1 MTFRLIKYIIPLFI
15 LLHVCLKGMAQVE
28 EPDEDQENEEV
39 LSQDENQAEI
49 PEEDQPEDT
58 TVNRNSIE
66 GAARYEYWAQG
77 FPDRYFLYLQY
88 GRRIREHQIFLRL
101 NSVWRAGEQGLQ
113 YEADFYPKFSPK
125 SYGYFNIGYSNSSLL
140 PRFKTA
146 AEVFRSLKRGWE
158 VSLGI
163 RTVHIPDYN
172 IFSVTGI
179 VGRYFGNWYV
189 YGRPTINFLK
199 DDINMNFLAE
209 ARLYSGDGKSYI
221 GMMALYGTDV
231 GVTRDFN
238 AIENTFG
245 LESYLIRFKALVNV
259 TDNTDVSGGVDFSG
273 YNIPSVGGYVPVVGI
288 DVTIRRRF

>member
-1 MTFRLIKYIIPLFI
+1 MSPGKTRHIVLFFI
-15 LLHVCLKGMAQVE
+15 LVLFWVHAMAQVE
-28 EPDEDQENEEV
+28 NSKEGQPDNGEEIQE
-39 LSQDENQAEI
+39 ENQEEI
-49 PEEDQPEDT
+49 PEESQEGEP
-58 TVNRNSIE
+58 VVKRNSIE
-66 GAARYEYWAQG
+66 GAGRYEYWANG

-88 GRRIREHQIFLRL
+88 GRKIREHQLFFRL

-113 YEADFYPKFSPK
+113 YEVDFYPKFSPK
-125 SYGYFNIGYSNSSLL
+125 SYGYFNVGYSNSPLL
-140 PRFKTA
+140 PRLKTA
-146 AEVFRSLKRGWE
+146 AEVFRSLNRGWE

-189 YGRPTINFLK
+189 YGRPTINFFK
-199 DDINMNFLAE
+199 NDINMNFLAE

-238 AIENTFG
+238 AIENSFG
-245 LESYLIRFKALVNV
+245 LETYLIRFKALVNV
-259 TDNTDVSGGVDFSG
+259 TENTDVSGGVDFSG
-273 YNIPSVGGYVPVVGI
+273 YNIPSAGGYVPVVGI

>member
-1 MTFRLIKYIIPLFI
+1 MSPGKIRHIILFFI
-15 LLHVCLKGMAQVE
+15 LVLFSVHAMAQVE
-28 EPDEDQENEEV
+28 N
-39 LSQDENQAEI
+39 SK
-49 PEEDQPEDT
+49 EDQPDDEEEIQQESQEEIPDD
-58 TVNRNSIE
+58 VQEGEQVEKRNSIE
-66 GAARYEYWAQG
+66 GAGRYEYWANG

-88 GRRIREHQIFLRL
+88 GRKIREHQLFFRL

-113 YEADFYPKFSPK
+113 YDVDFYPKFSPK
-125 SYGYFNIGYSNSSLL
+125 SYGYFNVGYSNSPLL
-140 PRFKTA
+140 PRLKTA
-146 AEVFRSLKRGWE
+146 AEVFRSLNKGWE

-163 RTVHIPDYN
+163 RVVHIPDYN

-199 DDINMNFLAE
+199 NDINMNFLAE
-209 ARLYSGDGKSYI
+209 ARLYSGDGRSYI

-238 AIENTFG
+238 AIENSFG
-245 LESYLIRFKALVNV
+245 LETYLIRFKALVNV
-259 TDNTDVSGGVDFSG
+259 TENTDVSGGVDFSG
-273 YNIPSVGGYVPVVGI
+273 YNIPSAGGYVPVVGI